1 MSGRGY
7 FTDSSPMNV
16 QFLKFKD
23 EPFRWHNSIEVVIIL
38 EGSIHVAIA
47 DEQRTLGAGTI
58 EIFNI
63 NQVHRLWQTDE
74 NNVVLQ
80 INIDAAFAKEYYP
93 DLSYVWFAHE
103 FSPGAYL
110 GLERA
115 EGIIEAICMLITPIV
130 TKSEMP
136 FLTLKNTVE
145 QLLDLLIINFDAKRM
160 FEGNPTKLQRIGR
173 IYDYLFNNRGFI
185 NKASLNDIAKHTE
198 EYLNLDYLSSQF
210 KLLIGDTLQNLLH
223 YLRIE
228 HAIKQLLTTDRSLV
242 EISIES
248 GFSSPRYFYQRFNKI
263 FPEGPKAF
271 REQHKKKQEM
281 KDHCREIIDPALVFA
296 RHRRLFEIPETINSE
311 LNKWIHIDI
320 FGHDEQNSTSPYL
333 IKLSELVKGDS
344 HAYLKKILQEN
355 NVSPNNIFRFEETL
369 DNANRD
375 DFQVLTWL
383 LNQFR
388 ENDILPVFIV
398 RTSSNSILEQITT
411 IQGLLQNYTLTYG
424 AEYMKG
430 WRIELQ

>member
-1 MSGRGY
+1 MSGTGY
-7 FTDSSPMNV
+7 FTYSSPLNV
-16 QFLKFKD
+16 QFLNVKD
-23 EPFRWHNSIEVVIIL
+23 EPFRWHNSIEVVIVL
-38 EGSIHVAIA
+38 EGSVHVAIA
-47 DEQRTLGAGTI
+47 DEQRTLGAGAI

-80 INIDAAFAKEYYP
+80 INIDAAFAKAYFT

-103 FSPGAYL
+103 FSPGAHV
-110 GLERA
+110 GLERV
-115 EGIIEAICMLITPIV
+115 EGIIEAVCTLITPIV
-130 TKSEMP
+130 TTSEMP
-136 FLTLKNTVE
+136 LLTLKNTVE
-145 QLLDLLIINFDAKRM
+145 QLLDLLIMNFDAKRM

-185 NKASLNDIAKHTE
+185 NKASLNEIAKHTE

-248 GFSSPRYFYQRFNKI
+248 GFSSPRYFYQRFTKI

-271 REQHKKKQEM
+271 REQHKKKLEM
-281 KDHCREIIDPALVFA
+281 KDHCREIIDPALVLA
-296 RHRRLFEIPETINSE
+296 SHRGLFDIPETVNSE
-311 LNKWIHIDI
+311 LNKRIHIDI
-320 FGHDEQNSTSPYL
+320 FGPNEQNSTSPYL
-333 IKLSELVKGDS
+333 IQVSELVKGDS
-344 HAYLKKILQEN
+344 KAHLKMILQVNNLSHN
-355 NVSPNNIFRFEETL
+355 NVFGFEETL
-369 DNANRD
+369 DTANRD
-375 DFQVLTWL
+375 DFQFLKWL

-388 ENDILPVFIV
+388 ENDISPVFIV
-398 RTSSNSILEQITT
+398 RTSSNAISEQITT
-411 IQGLLQNYTLTYG
+411 IQGLFQNYTLTYG
-424 AEYMKG
+424 AKHMKG

>member
-1 MSGRGY
+1 MSSTGY
-7 FTDSSPMNV
+7 FTASSPMNV
-16 QFLKFKD
+16 EFLNVKD
-23 EPFRWHNSIEVVIIL
+23 EPFRWHNSIEVVIVL
-38 EGSIHVAIA
+38 EGSIHIAIA
-47 DEQRTLGAGTI
+47 DEQRTLGADAI

-80 INIDAAFAKEYYP
+80 INIDAEFAKAYFP

-103 FSPGAYL
+103 FSPGACL
-110 GLERA
+110 GIERV
-115 EGIIEAICMLITPIV
+115 EGVIKSICTLITPIV
-130 TKSEMP
+130 ATREMP
-136 FLTLKNTVE
+136 FLTLKNTAE
-145 QLLDLLIINFDAKRM
+145 QLLDLLIMNFDAKRM

-173 IYDYLFNNRGFI
+173 IYDYLFNNTGFI

-228 HAIKQLLTTDRSLV
+228 HAIKQLLTTDQSLLV
-242 EISIES
+242 ISIES

-271 REQHKKKQEM
+271 REQHQKKQKM
-281 KDHCREIIDPALVFA
+281 KEHCREIIDPALVLTS
-296 RHRRLFEIPETINSE
+296 HRGLFEIPETVNSE
-311 LNKWIHIDI
+311 LNKRIHIDI
-320 FGHDEQNSTSPYL
+320 FGPNEQYSTSLYL
-333 IKLSELVKGDS
+333 IKVSELVKGDS
-344 HAYLKKILQEN
+344 QAYLKMILQVN
-355 NVSPNNIFRFEETL
+355 TLSPNNVFGFEETL
-369 DNANRD
+369 DTANRD
-375 DFQVLTWL
+375 DFQVLTWM

-388 ENDILPVFIV
+388 ENDISPVFIIG
-398 RTSSNSILEQITT
+398 TSSNAISEQITT
-411 IQGLLQNYTLTYG
+411 IQGLLQNYTLSYG
-424 AEYMKG
+424 AEHMKG

>member
-1 MSGRGY
+1 MSGMGY
-7 FTDSSPMNV
+7 ITDSSPMNV
-16 QFLKFKD
+16 QFLNVKD
-23 EPFRWHNSIEVVIIL
+23 EPFRWHNSIEVVIVL
-38 EGSIHVAIA
+38 EGSIHVAIT
-47 DEQRTLGAGTI
+47 DEQRKLGAGAI

-63 NQVHRLWQTDE
+63 NQVHRLWETDE
-74 NNVVLQ
+74 DNVVLQ
-80 INIDAAFAKEYYP
+80 INIDTEFAKAYFS
-93 DLSYVWFAHE
+93 DLSYVWFTHE

-110 GLERA
+110 GLERV
-115 EGIIEAICMLITPIV
+115 EGIIEAICTLITPIV
-130 TKSEMP
+130 TTSEMP

-145 QLLDLLIINFDAKRM
+145 QLLDLLIMNFDAKRM

-173 IYDYLFNNRGFI
+173 IYGYLFNDKGFI
-185 NKASLNDIAKHTE
+185 NKPSLNEIAKHTE

-223 YLRIE
+223 YLRID

-281 KDHCREIIDPALVFA
+281 KNHCREIIDPVLVLA
-296 RHRRLFEIPETINSE
+296 SHRGLFKIPETVNSE

-320 FGHDEQNSTSPYL
+320 FGPNEQNSTAPYL
-333 IKLSELVKGDS
+333 IRLSELVKGDS
-344 HAYLKKILQEN
+344 QAYLEMILQVN
-355 NVSPNNIFRFEETL
+355 NLSPNNVFGFEETL
-369 DNANRD
+369 DIANRN

-388 ENDILPVFIV
+388 ENNISPVFVV
-398 RTSSNSILEQITT
+398 RTSSNVIAEQITT
-411 IQGLLQNYTLTYG
+411 IQELFQNYTLTYG
-424 AEYMKG
+424 AEHMKR
-430 WRIELQ
+430 WRIELH